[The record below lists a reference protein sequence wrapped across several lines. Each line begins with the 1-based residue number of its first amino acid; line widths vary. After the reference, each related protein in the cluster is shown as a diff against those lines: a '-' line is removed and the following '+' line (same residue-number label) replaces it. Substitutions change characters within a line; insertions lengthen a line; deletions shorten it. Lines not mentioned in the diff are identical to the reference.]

1 MPETKLKTST
11 QPFWK
16 VLGVMKPS
24 KNQWDWMTVC
34 QSSTTALLINNPVNL
49 ISLVG
54 LGWLTWIWIYYILG
68 HEYWFHTVSTVTC
81 FNMLVA
87 HIMLLWVTEMKTY
100 KISPQN
106 FDICLRPPDITTH
119 LHTTRSLKAVRAI
132 EVKKSVSSICP
143 PDAIVHDESP
153 RSFLP
158 NFAYCNQSKRQ
169 FCSHIFI
176 SCKIWEQN

>member
-1 MPETKLKTST
+1 MPETKLKIST

-106 FDICLRPPDITTH
+106 FNICLRLPDITTH

-132 EVKKSVSSICP
+132 EYCVKKSVSSICL

-158 NFAYCNQSKRQ
+158 IFAYCKDREAVL
-169 FCSHIFI
+169 FPYLHIL
-176 SCKIWEQN
+176 